1 MKDRLTNNVG
11 LKVMSV
17 LFAILLWA
25 LVVNIDDPIDEETYR
40 SVPVKVLHEEIFTSK
55 ASTYRIIDGY
65 DTVNVIVRAKRSV
78 LSQIKASDIEVT
90 ADIKDRVSNSLSEA
104 TLPMEVVIRGF
115 EGDYVEAYTAPR
127 NLEIEIEP
135 STQKDFVISV
145 TTIGTPRDGNV
156 LGKLKANPESIRLG
170 GGESQINRVKR
181 VVAQADVSGISSSGM
196 VEARLYLFDSNDK
209 EIEQEL
215 FENNLGSEGLKVEVE
230 VLKKKD
236 VPLELET
243 DGIKPAAGHAL
254 GDISYEP
261 RTIAVAG
268 GEEDIKSLTKVT
280 IPSEAFE
287 LDGIS
292 STQEVSIDVSEYL
305 PENISLVDATAGTVI
320 VTVAVEKFGTKVFNI
335 PSNNIIFEN
344 ALISL
349 KPSVAKMENIEI
361 QVTGSAEALAKLTEV
376 PRVFVDLEKYTTAGT
391 ATVTIQADLPPGCT
405 LVKNVTVQIV
415 LTQQEQ

>member
-25 LVVNIDDPIDEETYR
+25 LVVNIDDPINEETYR

-243 DGIKPAAGHAL
+243 DGIKPAVGQIGRASCRERVC
-254 GDISYEP
+254 D
-261 RTIAVAG
+261 
-268 GEEDIKSLTKVT
+268 
-280 IPSEAFE
+280 
-287 LDGIS
+287 
-292 STQEVSIDVSEYL
+292 
-305 PENISLVDATAGTVI
+305 LV
-320 VTVAVEKFGTKVFNI
+320 
-335 PSNNIIFEN
+335 
-344 ALISL
+344 
-349 KPSVAKMENIEI
+349 
-361 QVTGSAEALAKLTEV
+361 
-376 PRVFVDLEKYTTAGT
+376 
-391 ATVTIQADLPPGCT
+391 
-405 LVKNVTVQIV
+405 
-415 LTQQEQ
+415 